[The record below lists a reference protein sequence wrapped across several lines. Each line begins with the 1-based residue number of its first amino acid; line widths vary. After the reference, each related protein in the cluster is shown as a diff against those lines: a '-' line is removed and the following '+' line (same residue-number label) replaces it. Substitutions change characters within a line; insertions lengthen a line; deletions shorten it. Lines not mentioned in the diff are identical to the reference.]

1 MYGSGLD
8 LNKLAVANLFAK
20 PLNFLTSTNNER
32 AYVYIYIVSQSDII
46 QDLCKVI
53 TTTHALAL

>member
-32 AYVYIYIVSQSDII
+32 AYVYYNVSQSDVI